1 MDADRYDELMDM
13 ARLEAVRKGLT
24 REMTETTLRVFLMSG
39 TPMTLT
45 HADALIALHTA
56 TVELERAK
64 EGL

>member
-24 REMTETTLRVFLMSG
+24 REMTETTLRVFLISG
-39 TPMTLT
+39 APMTAA

-56 TVELERAK
+56 TVELERAQ